1 MNIISGLYL
10 VTYNYDN
17 DLLNKI
23 ENALKGGVDIV
34 EYMDN
39 SENNIETGKKIREL
53 CNKYNKKLTVFNNIE
68 LMDKINADG
77 IHFGS
82 DTSLDD
88 IKKYRI
94 LYKDKIFGISV
105 HCSREMALKYQD
117 YVDYISTGLCY
128 KSKSN
133 KTADVCCFDLLKNL
147 DGIKIPVFCV
157 GGINDKNID
166 ELLKYKISGVVIV
179 SYIMDSINPEEN
191 ARKIKDKLMEYNL

>member
-1 MNIISGLYL
+1 M
-10 VTYNYDN
+10 
-17 DLLNKI
+17 
-23 ENALKGGVDIV
+23 KGGVDIV

-39 SENNIETGKKIREL
+39 SKNNIETGKKIREL
-53 CNKYNKKLTVFNNIE
+53 CNKYNKKLTVSNDIE

-77 IHFGS
+77 IHFSS
-82 DTSLDD
+82 DTSLND

-105 HCSREMALKYQD
+105 HCSKEIALKYQD

-133 KTADVCCFDLLKNL
+133 KNAEVCCFDLLKNL
-147 DGIKIPVFCV
+147 DGIKIPVFAV

-166 ELLKYKISGVVIV
+166 ELLKYNISGVVIV
-179 SYIMDSINPEEN
+179 SYIMDSINPEET
-191 ARKIKDKLMEYNL
+191 ARKIKNKLLKYNIN

>member
-1 MNIISGLYL
+1 MGKISGLYL
-10 VTYNYDN
+10 VTYNHDN
-17 DLLNKI
+17 NLLNKI

-53 CNKYNKKLTVFNNIE
+53 CNKYNKKLTVFDDIE

-82 DTSLDD
+82 GTSLDD

-105 HCSREMALKYQD
+105 HCSRKMALKYQD

-133 KTADVCCFDLLKNL
+133 KTAEVCCFDLLKNL

-191 ARKIKDKLMEYNL
+191 ARKIKDKLLKYNL